1 MPTSVA
7 SQPLKKKSESL
18 NQRSTSFDTIASKQH
33 IGLMIR
39 SIARIVAESQ
49 NRASMALDVFLG
61 EGEMG
66 EEIATY
72 KGGSEAARM
81 LCN

>member
-1 MPTSVA
+1 
-7 SQPLKKKSESL
+7 
-18 NQRSTSFDTIASKQH
+18 
-33 IGLMIR
+33 MIR